1 VVKKKANLE
10 DDLQE
15 RSLIGLEARVA
26 DGTEVGRIVEL
37 VTDDEGGEVTYV
49 IVETEEGEQ
58 LEVPI
63 TSLSLDPD
71 ADFATYRADA
81 SDVEPGDHTDDEVGV
96 ATENSDPNATPT
108 SEVEPQGYSPG
119 DLAEEEPE
127 DYEHEGQLVTE
138 SEYEEDAETE
148 EDLETREDW
157 EDESYTPDSGYPRND
172 AYVNPDTGEVEED
185 PLLSNVE
192 SVQHD
197 VAELLD
203 GTDLG
208 VSNVREGVVVLAGAA
223 STQEDLDEVVR
234 EVMGL
239 DEVLEV
245 DTTDVDVG

>member
-1 VVKKKANLE
+1 
-10 DDLQE
+10 LQE
-15 RSLIGLEARVA
+15 RSLIGLEARSA
-26 DGTEVGRIVEL
+26 DGTEFGRINEV
-37 VTDDEGGEVTYV
+37 VTDEDGREVTHV
-49 IVETEEGEQ
+49 VVETEEGEQ

-71 ADFATYRADA
+71 ADFATFRPDA
-81 SDVEPGDHTDDEVGV
+81 SDVEPGDHTDDE
-96 ATENSDPNATPT
+96 T
-108 SEVEPQGYSPG
+108 EPQGYAPG
-119 DLAEEEPE
+119 DLDEESAE

-138 SEYEEDAETE
+138 SEYGEDAETD

-172 AYVNPDTGEVEED
+172 VYIDPDTGEERID
-185 PLLSNVE
+185 PLLSNIE
-192 SVQHD
+192 DLEHD

-203 GTDLG
+203 DTDLE
-208 VSNVREGVVVLAGAA
+208 VSNVREGVVELTGASA
-223 STQEDLDEVVR
+223 SREDLEEVVR

>member
-1 VVKKKANLE
+1 M
-10 DDLQE
+10 QE

-26 DGTEVGRIVEL
+26 DGTEVGRIVEV
-37 VTDDEGGEVTYV
+37 VTDEEGGEVTYV

-63 TSLSLDPD
+63 TGLSLDTD
-71 ADFATYRADA
+71 ADFATFRADA
-81 SDVEPGDHTDDEVGV
+81 SDVEPGDHTDDEV
-96 ATENSDPNATPT
+96 
-108 SEVEPQGYSPG
+108 EPQDYSPD
-119 DLAEEEPE
+119 DLAEGEPE

-172 AYVNPDTGEVEED
+172 TYVNPDTGEVEED

-192 SVQHD
+192 SIQHD

-203 GTDLG
+203 GTGLVVG
-208 VSNVREGVVVLAGAA
+208 NLREGVVELTGAA

>member
-1 VVKKKANLE
+1 M
-10 DDLQE
+10 QE

-26 DGTEVGRIVEL
+26 DGTQVGRIVEV
-37 VTDDEGGEVTYV
+37 VTDEEVGEVTYV

-71 ADFATYRADA
+71 ADFATFQADA
-81 SDVEPGDHTDDEVGV
+81 SDVEPGDHTDDEV
-96 ATENSDPNATPT
+96 
-108 SEVEPQGYSPG
+108 EPQDYSPD

-157 EDESYTPDSGYPRND
+157 EDDSYTSDSGYPRND
-172 AYVNPDTGEVEED
+172 VYIDPDTGETEED
-185 PLLSNVE
+185 PLLSNIE
-192 SVQHD
+192 SVKHD
-197 VAELLD
+197 GADLLD
-203 GTDLG
+203 GTNLK
-208 VSNVREGVVVLAGAA
+208 VSNVREGVVELTGAA
-223 STQEDLDEVVR
+223 STQEALDEVVR

>member
-1 VVKKKANLE
+1 
-10 DDLQE
+10 LQE

-26 DGTEVGRIVEL
+26 DGTEVGRIVEV
-37 VTDDEGGEVTYV
+37 VTDEEGGEVTYV

-58 LEVPI
+58 LEVPL

-71 ADFATYRADA
+71 ADFATFRADA
-81 SDVEPGDHTDDEVGV
+81 SDVEPGDHTND
-96 ATENSDPNATPT
+96 
-108 SEVEPQGYSPG
+108 EVEPQGYSRDG
-119 DLAEEEPE
+119 LAEEEPE

-172 AYVNPDTGEVEED
+172 TYVNPDTGEVEED

-192 SVQHD
+192 GVQHD

-203 GTDLG
+203 GTELKVG
-208 VSNVREGVVVLAGAA
+208 NVREGVVELTGTA
-223 STQEDLDEVVR
+223 STQEDLDEIVR

>member
-1 VVKKKANLE
+1 
-10 DDLQE
+10 LQE

-26 DGTEVGRIVEL
+26 DGTEVGRIVEV
-37 VTDDEGGEVTYV
+37 VTDEEGGEVTYV

-71 ADFATYRADA
+71 ADFATYQADA
-81 SDVEPGDHTDDEVGV
+81 SDVEPGDHTDDEV
-96 ATENSDPNATPT
+96 
-108 SEVEPQGYSPG
+108 EPQGYSRD
-119 DLAEEEPE
+119 DLAEEDPE
-127 DYEHEGQLVTE
+127 EYEHEGQLVTE
-138 SEYEEDAETE
+138 SEYEEAAQTE

-172 AYVNPDTGEVEED
+172 TYVNPDTGEVEED

-203 GTDLG
+203 DTNLK
-208 VSNVREGVVVLAGAA
+208 VSNVREGVVELTGAA
-223 STQEDLDEVVR
+223 STQEDLDEIVR

-245 DTTDVDVG
+245 DATDVDVG